1 MRTYPHNSPQA
12 AARIV
17 ALASLAD
24 GHLCQTELDVLER
37 LDAHRQL
44 GLTRP
49 ELHAVMRDFCEDL
62 LATSHASWADAC
74 RVDPRTLDA
83 LMAEVDEPALR
94 RSVLRLCIAVVE
106 ADENVADGESMVL
119 IAAVEQWGLHRE
131 MLWASSPS
139 QPVLPMQHG

>member
-24 GHLCQTELDVLER
+24 GHLCQTELDVLDR
-37 LDAHRQL
+37 LGAHRQL
-44 GLTRP
+44 GLKRD
-49 ELHAVMRDFCEDL
+49 ELHKVMRDFCEDL
-62 LATSHASWADAC
+62 LSTSHASWADAC

-83 LMAEVDEPALR
+83 LMAEVDEPGLR
-94 RSVLRLCIAVVE
+94 RQVLRLCIAVVE

-131 MLWASSPS
+131 MLWTPAAS
-139 QPVLPMQHG
+139 VRTQHG

>member
-24 GHLCQTELDVLER
+24 GHLCQTELDVLDR

-44 GLTRP
+44 GLLRS
-49 ELHAVMRDFCEDL
+49 ELHDVMRDFCEDL
-62 LATSHASWADAC
+62 LSMSHSSWADAC

-83 LMAEVDEPALR
+83 LMAEVDDPSLR
-94 RSVLRLCIAVVE
+94 RKVLRLCISVVE
-106 ADENVADGESMVL
+106 ADETVADGESMVL

-131 MLWASSPS
+131 MLWADTSAG
-139 QPVLPMQHG
+139 QGRRG

>member
-24 GHLCQTELDVLER
+24 GHLCQTELDALDR
-37 LDAHRQL
+37 LGAHRQL
-44 GLTRP
+44 GLQRAA
-49 ELHAVMRDFCEDL
+49 LHAVKRDFCEAL
-62 LATSHASWADAC
+62 LSTSHSSWTDAC

-83 LMAEVDEPALR
+83 LMAEVDEPGLR
-94 RSVLRLCIAVVE
+94 RTVLRLCISVVE
-106 ADENVADGESMVL
+106 ADQNIADGESMVL

-131 MLWASSPS
+131 MLWTDASAAQAPR
-139 QPVLPMQHG
+139 G

>member
-24 GHLCQTELDVLER
+24 GHLCQTELDVLDR

-44 GLTRP
+44 GLQRD
-49 ELHAVMRDFCEDL
+49 ELHAVMHGFCEDL
-62 LATSHASWADAC
+62 LSSSHASWADAC

-83 LMAEVDEPALR
+83 LMAEVDDPGLR
-94 RSVLRLCIAVVE
+94 RKVLHLCIAVVE
-106 ADENVADGESMVL
+106 ADETLADGESMVL

-131 MLWASSPS
+131 MLWTPASL
-139 QPVLPMQHG
+139 LPTQHG

>member
-24 GHLCQTELDVLER
+24 GHLCQTELDLLDR

-44 GLTRP
+44 GLMRD
-49 ELHAVMRDFCEDL
+49 ELHEVMRGFCEDL
-62 LATSHASWADAC
+62 LSMSHSSWADAC

-83 LMAEVDEPALR
+83 LMAEVNDPGLR
-94 RSVLRLCIAVVE
+94 RKVLHLCISVVE

-131 MLWASSPS
+131 MLWAQAPSP
-139 QPVLPMQHG
+139 PAQHG